1 MEKISSGNS
10 LCVSFPCWKCI
21 EVGNDAYVDIMVDML
36 VNNQALQDSVEINFG
51 HAWWPIYGL
60 QIKSLLIN
68 YSLTS
73 LNF

>member
-1 MEKISSGNS
+1 M
-10 LCVSFPCWKCI
+10 
-21 EVGNDAYVDIMVDML
+21 VDIL